1 METPILAISYHLH
14 KTTSTIPII
23 SNLCSPQRSGHS
35 GRWRGTMASPADR
48 STPPPERMARRILYA
63 VSHFLNSVWSLTWFS
78 NATFVLFKGF
88 QFDLSRLFR
97 RTQLVLNEIL
107 GFIPPEDLLSNVFSS
122 HKKNMLLIYS
132 EYRWSKIWVKMI
144 QFVMFPSCVVH
155 FCRAQIHLLGGIPDN
170 SNEQMLKSIVVF
182 DLVSVCQ

>member
-1 METPILAISYHLH
+1 
-14 KTTSTIPII
+14 
-23 SNLCSPQRSGHS
+23 
-35 GRWRGTMASPADR
+35 
-48 STPPPERMARRILYA
+48 
-63 VSHFLNSVWSLTWFS
+63 
-78 NATFVLFKGF
+78 
-88 QFDLSRLFR
+88 
-97 RTQLVLNEIL
+97 LNEIL